1 MRRSLY
7 LVIFVLLSG
16 IAGLF
21 YYSETRQATAVIA
34 ARDLTVGTRIQDSD
48 VSLKQVN
55 PASVNHGVLKTLDQ
69 AVGQVVSVPILE
81 GQFVDTRQVA
91 PARNAAMLGSGLEMP
106 AGYRIIG
113 LPVAPAAAVG
123 GVLKPGDR
131 VDVMAI
137 AGGAKVTTLL
147 DQPLPTPILLGKDV
161 LVIGLRTEQGTPV
174 DQAEHGINTGG
185 GKLAS
190 ILLAISQTDE
200 ETYSAAIA
208 NSTFVLTLSTD

>member
-16 IAGLF
+16 VAGFF
-21 YYSETRQATAVIA
+21 YYSQTRQATAVIA
-34 ARDLTVGTRIQDSD
+34 ARDLTVGTRIQDAD
-48 VSLKQVN
+48 VSLRRIN
-55 PASVNHGVLKTLDQ
+55 PASVNHEVLKTVDQ

-91 PARNAAMLGSGLEMP
+91 PAKNAAMLGSGLEMP

-131 VDVMAI
+131 VDAWQGC
-137 AGGAKVTTLL
+137 AGHRPPNRTGNSGRSGGARH
-147 DQPLPTPILLGKDV
+147 QH
-161 LVIGLRTEQGTPV
+161 RR
-174 DQAEHGINTGG
+174 
-185 GKLAS
+185 
-190 ILLAISQTDE
+190 
-200 ETYSAAIA
+200 
-208 NSTFVLTLSTD
+208 